1 MIAYGATNVGKV
13 RKNNED
19 AFKISDKENIYL
31 LADGMGGHLG
41 GEFASSMAVQDL
53 EKLLIDVKNK
63 TEIKEAIEEVN
74 RKIYQKSLEDEN
86 LSGMGT
92 TLSLVKILED
102 HLYFANIGDSR
113 IYRLKDGSL
122 TQMTIDD
129 SYVNYLLEVGAITSD
144 QAKDHPKKNVLLKAL
159 GTTEDIEVFVQ
170 EVQWQEDDL
179 YLLCSDGLT
188 NMLDEEEIQEIL
200 SSYEA
205 KEAVDILID
214 RALGRGGKDNIT
226 VIILTIKGGAQ

>member
-19 AFKISDKENIYL
+19 AFKISDKEKIYL

-53 EKLLIDVKNK
+53 EKLLIDVRNK

-92 TLSLVKILED
+92 TLSMVKILED

-122 TQMTIDD
+122 TQLTIDD

>member
-53 EKLLIDVKNK
+53 EKLLIDVRNK

-92 TLSLVKILED
+92 TLSMVKILED

-122 TQMTIDD
+122 TQLTIDD

-170 EVQWQEDDL
+170 EIQWQEDDL

-200 SSYEA
+200 SSHEA

>member
-19 AFKISDKENIYL
+19 AFKISNKDKIYL

-41 GEFASSMAVQDL
+41 GEFASSMAVQEL
-53 EKLLIDVKNK
+53 EKLLVDVKDK
-63 TEIKEAIEEVN
+63 AEIKEAIEEVN

-92 TLSLVKILED
+92 TLSLIKILDD

-113 IYRLKDGSL
+113 IYCLKGKDL
-122 TQMTIDD
+122 IQLTIDD
-129 SYVNYLLEVGAITSD
+129 SYVNYLLEAGAITSD

-170 EVQWQEDDL
+170 EVQWEEDDL

-188 NMLDEEEIQEIL
+188 NMLEEEEIQEII
-200 SSYEA
+200 SSNEA
-205 KEAVDILID
+205 EKAVDLLINQ
-214 RALGRGGKDNIT
+214 ALDRGGKDNIT
-226 VIILTIKGGAQ
+226 VIVLTIKGGAQ

>member
-53 EKLLIDVKNK
+53 EKLLIDVRNK

-92 TLSLVKILED
+92 TLSMVKILED

-122 TQMTIDD
+122 TQLTIDD

-200 SSYEA
+200 SSHEA

>member
-53 EKLLIDVKNK
+53 EKLLIDVRNK

-92 TLSLVKILED
+92 TLSMVKILED
-102 HLYFANIGDSR
+102 HLYFANIGDSL
-113 IYRLKDGSL
+113 IHRLKDGSL
-122 TQMTIDD
+122 TQLTIDD

>member
-19 AFKISDKENIYL
+19 AFKISDKEKIYL

-53 EKLLIDVKNK
+53 EKLLIDVRNK

-92 TLSLVKILED
+92 TLSMVKILED

-122 TQMTIDD
+122 TQLTIDD

-200 SSYEA
+200 SSHEA
-205 KEAVDILID
+205 KEAVDRLID

>member
-53 EKLLIDVKNK
+53 EKLLIDVRNK

-92 TLSLVKILED
+92 TLSMVKILED

-113 IYRLKDGSL
+113 IYRLKDGNL
-122 TQMTIDD
+122 TQLTIDD

-200 SSYEA
+200 SSHEA

>member
-19 AFKISDKENIYL
+19 AFKISNKDKIYL

-41 GEFASSMAVQDL
+41 GEFASSMAVQEL
-53 EKLLIDVKNK
+53 EKLLVDVKDK
-63 TEIKEAIEEVN
+63 AEIKEAIEEVN

-92 TLSLVKILED
+92 TLSLIKILDD

-113 IYRLKDGSL
+113 IYCLKGKDL
-122 TQMTIDD
+122 IQLTIDD

-159 GTTEDIEVFVQ
+159 GTTDDIEVFVQ
-170 EVQWQEDDL
+170 GVQWEEDDL

-188 NMLDEEEIQEIL
+188 NMLEEEEIQEII
-200 SSYEA
+200 SSNEA
-205 KEAVDILID
+205 EKAVDLLINQ
-214 RALGRGGKDNIT
+214 ALDRGGKDNIT
-226 VIILTIKGGAQ
+226 VIVLTIKGGAQ

>member
-92 TLSLVKILED
+92 TLSMVKILED

-122 TQMTIDD
+122 TQLTIDD

-200 SSYEA
+200 SSHEA

>member
-19 AFKISDKENIYL
+19 AFKISNKDKIYL

-41 GEFASSMAVQDL
+41 GEFASSMAVQEL
-53 EKLLIDVKNK
+53 EKLLVDVKDK
-63 TEIKEAIEEVN
+63 AEIKEAIEEVN

-92 TLSLVKILED
+92 TLSLIKILDD

-113 IYRLKDGSL
+113 IYCLKGKDL
-122 TQMTIDD
+122 IQLTIDD

-159 GTTEDIEVFVQ
+159 GTTDDIEVFVQ
-170 EVQWQEDDL
+170 EVQWEEDDL

-188 NMLDEEEIQEIL
+188 NMLEEEEIQEII
-200 SSYEA
+200 SSNEA
-205 KEAVDILID
+205 EKAVDLLINQ
-214 RALGRGGKDNIT
+214 ALDRGGKDNIT
-226 VIILTIKGGAQ
+226 VIVLTIKGGAQ

>member
-19 AFKISDKENIYL
+19 AYKISDKENIYL

-53 EKLLIDVKNK
+53 EKLLIDVRNK

-92 TLSLVKILED
+92 TLSMVKILED

-122 TQMTIDD
+122 TQLTIDD

-200 SSYEA
+200 SSHEA

>member
-92 TLSLVKILED
+92 TLSMVKILED

-122 TQMTIDD
+122 TQLTIDD

>member
-53 EKLLIDVKNK
+53 EKLLIDVRNK

-74 RKIYQKSLEDEN
+74 RKIYQKSLEDDN

-92 TLSLVKILED
+92 TLSMVKILED

-122 TQMTIDD
+122 TQLTIDD

-170 EVQWQEDDL
+170 EIQWQEDDL

-200 SSYEA
+200 SSHEA

>member
-92 TLSLVKILED
+92 TLSMVKILED

-122 TQMTIDD
+122 IQLTIDD

-170 EVQWQEDDL
+170 EIQWQEDDL

-200 SSYEA
+200 SSHEA

-226 VIILTIKGGAQ
+226 VIVLTIKGGAQ

>member
-53 EKLLIDVKNK
+53 EKLLIDVRNK

-92 TLSLVKILED
+92 TLSMVKILED

-122 TQMTIDD
+122 TQLTIDD

>member
-19 AFKISDKENIYL
+19 AFKISNKDKIYL

-41 GEFASSMAVQDL
+41 GEFASSMAVQEL
-53 EKLLIDVKNK
+53 EKLLVDVKDK
-63 TEIKEAIEEVN
+63 AEIKEAIEEVN

-92 TLSLVKILED
+92 TLSLIKILDD

-113 IYRLKDGSL
+113 IYCLKGKDL
-122 TQMTIDD
+122 IQLTIDD

-170 EVQWQEDDL
+170 EVQWEEDDL

-188 NMLDEEEIQEIL
+188 NMLEEEEIQEII
-200 SSYEA
+200 SYNEA
-205 KEAVDILID
+205 EKAVDLLINQ
-214 RALGRGGKDNIT
+214 ALDRGGKDNIT
-226 VIILTIKGGAQ
+226 VIVLTIKGGAQ

>member
-19 AFKISDKENIYL
+19 AFKISNKDKIYL

-41 GEFASSMAVQDL
+41 GEFASSMAVQEL
-53 EKLLIDVKNK
+53 EKLLVDVKDK
-63 TEIKEAIEEVN
+63 AEIKEAIEEVN

-92 TLSLVKILED
+92 TLSLIKILDD

-113 IYRLKDGSL
+113 IYCLKGKDL
-122 TQMTIDD
+122 IQLTIDD

-170 EVQWQEDDL
+170 EVQWEEDDL

-188 NMLDEEEIQEIL
+188 NMLEEEEIQEII
-200 SSYEA
+200 SSNEA
-205 KEAVDILID
+205 EKAVDLLINQ
-214 RALGRGGKDNIT
+214 ALDRGGKDNIT
-226 VIILTIKGGAQ
+226 VIVLTIKGGAQ

>member
-53 EKLLIDVKNK
+53 EKLLINVRNK

-92 TLSLVKILED
+92 TLSMVKILED

-122 TQMTIDD
+122 TQLTIDD

>member
-19 AFKISDKENIYL
+19 AFKISNKDKIYL

-41 GEFASSMAVQDL
+41 GEFASSMAVQEL
-53 EKLLIDVKNK
+53 EKLLVDVKDK
-63 TEIKEAIEEVN
+63 AEIKEAIEEVN

-92 TLSLVKILED
+92 TLSLIKILDD

-113 IYRLKDGSL
+113 IYCLKGKDL
-122 TQMTIDD
+122 IQLTIDD

-159 GTTEDIEVFVQ
+159 GTTEDIEVFIQ
-170 EVQWQEDDL
+170 EVQWEEDDL

-188 NMLDEEEIQEIL
+188 NMLEEEEIQEII
-200 SSYEA
+200 SSNEA
-205 KEAVDILID
+205 EKAVDLLINQ
-214 RALGRGGKDNIT
+214 ALDRGGKDNIT
-226 VIILTIKGGAQ
+226 VIVLTIKGGAQ

>member
-53 EKLLIDVKNK
+53 EKLLIDVRNK

-92 TLSLVKILED
+92 TLSMVKILED

-122 TQMTIDD
+122 TQLTIDD

-170 EVQWQEDDL
+170 EIQWQEDDL

-200 SSYEA
+200 SSHEA

-226 VIILTIKGGAQ
+226 VIVLTIKGGAQ

>member
-53 EKLLIDVKNK
+53 EKLLIDVRNK

-92 TLSLVKILED
+92 TLSMVKILED

-122 TQMTIDD
+122 TQLTIDD

-170 EVQWQEDDL
+170 EIQWQEDDL

>member
-19 AFKISDKENIYL
+19 AFKISNKDKIYL

-41 GEFASSMAVQDL
+41 GEFASSMAVQEL
-53 EKLLIDVKNK
+53 EKLLVDVKNK
-63 TEIKEAIEEVN
+63 AEIKEAIEEVN
-74 RKIYQKSLEDEN
+74 RKIYQKSLEDDN

-92 TLSLVKILED
+92 TLSLIKILDD

-113 IYRLKDGSL
+113 IYCLKGKDL
-122 TQMTIDD
+122 IQLTIDD

-170 EVQWQEDDL
+170 EVQWEEDDL

-188 NMLDEEEIQEIL
+188 NMLEEEEIQEII
-200 SSYEA
+200 SSNEA
-205 KEAVDILID
+205 EKAVDLLINQ
-214 RALGRGGKDNIT
+214 ALDRGGKDNIT
-226 VIILTIKGGAQ
+226 VIVLTIKGGAQ

>member
-53 EKLLIDVKNK
+53 EKLLIDVRNK

-92 TLSLVKILED
+92 TLSMVKILED

-122 TQMTIDD
+122 TQLTIDD

-170 EVQWQEDDL
+170 EIQWQEDDL

-205 KEAVDILID
+205 KEAVDVLID
-214 RALGRGGKDNIT
+214 RALGLGGKDNIT

>member
-53 EKLLIDVKNK
+53 EKLLIDVRNK

-92 TLSLVKILED
+92 TLSMVKILED

-113 IYRLKDGSL
+113 IYRLKDGGL
-122 TQMTIDD
+122 TQLTIDD

>member
-92 TLSLVKILED
+92 TLSMVKILED

-122 TQMTIDD
+122 TQLTIDD

-170 EVQWQEDDL
+170 EIQWQEDDL

-200 SSYEA
+200 SSHEA

-226 VIILTIKGGAQ
+226 VIILTIRGGAQ